1 MANTMKK
8 SEVQSAAR
16 AAAHDILNFQSIEG
30 LRQIGPDEYAF
41 PAYTTPEGDTV
52 FYSFKGAVKNW
63 KSTEKVAAFDIEGAA
78 AEYQEDVA
86 FKAKVAAEKAEAKAK
101 KIASKTK

>member
-1 MANTMKK
+1 MATTMKK
-8 SEVQSAAR
+8 SEVQSATR
-16 AAAHDILNFQSIEG
+16 AAAHDILNFQDIEG

-63 KSTEKVAAFDIEGAA
+63 KSTEKIAAFDIEGAA
-78 AEYQEDVA
+78 GDYAAEVEEKI
-86 FKAKVAAEKAEAKAK
+86 KAAAEKAAERERKAAK
-101 KIASKTK
+101 KK

>member
-63 KSTEKVAAFDIEGAA
+63 KSTEKIAAFDIEGAA
-78 AEYQEDVA
+78 GDYAAEVEEKI
-86 FKAKVAAEKAEAKAK
+86 KAAAEKAAERERKAAK
-101 KIASKTK
+101 KK